1 LSSVTK
7 IKTMEINEEKLFSVM
22 ENITREQYDNL
33 SDGETLKLSEE
44 VSMYKYD
51 HNVINLVS
59 EYETM
64 GVYEDD
70 DEEEQDTPTHCVVQY
85 NGEDIFVVQTRED
98 SLEFTDIYGL

>member
-1 LSSVTK
+1 MK
-7 IKTMEINEEKLFSVM
+7 INEEKLFSVM

-33 SDGETLKLSEE
+33 LEGETLKISKE

-51 HNVINLVS
+51 HN
-59 EYETM
+59 YETM

-70 DEEEQDTPTHCVVQY
+70 EEEDAPTHCVVQY
-85 NGEDIFVVQTRED
+85 NGEDIFVVLTNED

>member
-1 LSSVTK
+1 
-7 IKTMEINEEKLFSVM
+7 MEINEEKLFSVM

-51 HNVINLVS
+51 HN
-59 EYETM
+59 YETM

-70 DEEEQDTPTHCVVQY
+70 DEEEQDAPIHCVVQY
-85 NGEDIFVVQTRED
+85 NGEDIFVVQTNEN

>member
-1 LSSVTK
+1 
-7 IKTMEINEEKLFSVM
+7 MEINEEKLFSVM

-51 HNVINLVS
+51 HN
-59 EYETM
+59 YDTM

-70 DEEEQDTPTHCVVQY
+70 DEEEQDASKHCVVQY
-85 NGEDIFVVQTRED
+85 NGEDIFVVQTRGN

>member
-1 LSSVTK
+1 MSSVTK

-64 GVYEDD
+64 GVYEE
-70 DEEEQDTPTHCVVQY
+70 DEEEEYLITHCVVQY